1 MQVKKLHEN
10 ELIVW
15 NKILLKVENERS
27 TLYGFAVFGY
37 ITATL
42 ASFFIERDAQSKDT
56 QIAGFKDIEG
66 LRPEIKELKEILVKL
81 AEYKKI

>member
-27 TLYGFAVFGY
+27 TLYEFAVFGY

-56 QIAGFKDIEG
+56 QTAGSKDIEG
-66 LRPEIKELKEILVKL
+66 SKRNPCQACGVQKNIDGW
-81 AEYKKI
+81 Y